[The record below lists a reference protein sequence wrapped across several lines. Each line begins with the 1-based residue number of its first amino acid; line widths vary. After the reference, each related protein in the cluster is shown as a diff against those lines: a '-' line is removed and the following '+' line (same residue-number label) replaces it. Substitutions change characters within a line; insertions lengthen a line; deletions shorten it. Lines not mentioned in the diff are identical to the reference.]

1 MPLSFDTTARM
12 LGLDTESR
20 PQGPNTLDDP
30 SADAPVDIDQ
40 SLFSKPKGVRV
51 SNQPRTAQEAARSA
65 QMDVRNNV
73 RTLSPEDQDLFD
85 ERVVEKGL
93 DPERPRESF
102 LDKTIDLLNAGAY
115 TTTRGLQTLIE
126 TGDASTAISAATA
139 EWVAATYPF
148 GQTPADQTRPSW
160 MEFFDEH
167 ETFGDGTAGRIANIG
182 FGLAADL
189 ASDPLLWGSL
199 LTGPGAIGG
208 IAARVGPKAAK
219 AIKVM
224 EGLSAP
230 AVGASRLLL
239 KGNKTLKF
247 GGIAP
252 NGIREAIAGTAV
264 GETALG
270 RFSGTAGSA
279 ADALGKKLDPQFQSR
294 KWHVKDNAIRARE
307 GESTYNVSEVI
318 EGLKDGKRQSKAT
331 DRILRDKSREFAQ
344 TTIAKLNPMEQSMM
358 MMFYDQGPAALKSN
372 VQAFMRMQGDKFPD
386 ASIKHMEEIMPL
398 IKEEYDR
405 LFDLEVAG
413 GLISPNSYREWYNPI
428 QLASDRES
436 QGMWESV
443 SKRLGLLQE
452 TTANTRNDAIQS
464 VEYLEGKFTP
474 ANYRAHETLGEALLA
489 TVPVELMFGKAY
501 NKRSIQSAKAL
512 SLRTMLE
519 GFAKNSDYVIPITTE
534 NMTKLGKEEISELV
548 RKGYTIW
555 DPARQKDLVHGFGE
569 AALKDVDGHTIYER
583 SQEVVDQTTAYMIPK
598 AYVDDFVKADRG
610 LYDPRSSDHFTRTFD
625 KIYGTWKGY
634 ALFSGGYIGRNFAT
648 GQYSNFVN
656 WGPKEY
662 ATKGMK
668 YSAMDMA
675 VQAGGTENL
684 PRGIRWGVEKFLG
697 GPKNADSVLLK
708 DMNGREWTLAELAT
722 HSKSNGLHGSGIF
735 PQDIGQGMQSAL
747 LKGDMDEYARID
759 MMRNSWT
766 PSASKLEADMLAQ
779 GFDPDMAQSTAR
791 LANIM
796 ARNAELS
803 NAYIKD
809 PEEWMDIFRV
819 QKATGPGPSD
829 ALRQEATATKI
840 ILDERRGPSVLDVS
854 GQSLNMKR
862 IGEFQETRGMTL
874 RELMGNI
881 EVKALGGDAKLIA
894 KRVGEHIE
902 RLEKQG
908 MKFNYK
914 ISELAEGSKVNLR
927 EATTPTIARGTSSGS
942 ASMSKGGDEVT
953 VFLNGI
959 ESHQY
964 SGLNYSTAL
973 HEGIHAATMASIR
986 IGNRK
991 SMAGTPLAK
1000 SVKDLYDVSNQITK
1014 HFNDRIRSIPKESVD
1029 SIDDHLTLFEI
1040 KIFKGQTNALSN
1052 PDEVLAWALT
1062 DRDTQKYL
1070 ETIKL
1075 PNGETAWTQF
1085 VEAIRKMIGLDA
1097 KDNTALSKVL
1107 KIGDELLSPNAAI
1120 SPKSKAS
1127 TSVSRLEQ
1135 TSGKGRG
1142 SVKGFISE
1150 ADQAIGGGPR
1160 FSGRNGPA
1168 SWFIDITKAGDEST
1182 IVHEFGHLLR
1192 LSGTLDQEQLSKL
1205 SKFLGSDARR
1215 HHMPKAS
1222 EEKFA
1227 KAFEAFLKEGTIW
1240 QTQTAK
1246 DGTKKTVAVNK
1257 LGGYGVDMET
1267 LDVFNTLRESMDS
1280 IYKAVPDKELDTILG
1295 GADADVFKAAM
1306 SKFFTRGD
1314 EYDAAVATMKAIGES
1329 RSGVKKF
1336 PKRAIDFFNRKLG
1349 TNGDAL
1355 SFVRKYAAMSED
1367 NIRGQNFLY
1376 QLGEG
1381 KLDEVNA
1388 TRDSF
1393 NWHFDYDELTEFERN
1408 TMKHFIPFYTWMR
1421 KNIPLQMEAMARDPF
1436 RYKLAPHHAVNAV
1449 EGLTRDWN
1457 TDEPDYFTDLNAI
1470 RLPMLMGG
1478 QPVSFNARLPYVDIN
1493 EVDPRKWIASANPM
1507 IKLPVE
1513 MYLNSDS
1520 FTGRPIQR
1528 FEGEGA
1534 QSDMLNSMGVSRMQ
1548 EHAIKSALPPVSKL
1562 LTMGKGIS
1570 DNPTTGVFNAVSE
1583 ITPFF
1588 GGSKVL
1594 PSDLEKNKINRAIG
1608 KQQILNAIRRN
1619 KRNDS
1624 NRSEREGSRTKST
1637 LGL

>member
-1 MPLSFDTTARM
+1 
-12 LGLDTESR
+12 
-20 PQGPNTLDDP
+20 
-30 SADAPVDIDQ
+30 
-40 SLFSKPKGVRV
+40 
-51 SNQPRTAQEAARSA
+51 
-65 QMDVRNNV
+65 MD
-73 RTLSPEDQDLFD
+73 
-85 ERVVEKGL
+85 
-93 DPERPRESF
+93 
-102 LDKTIDLLNAGAY
+102 
-115 TTTRGLQTLIE
+115 
-126 TGDASTAISAATA
+126 
-139 EWVAATYPF
+139 
-148 GQTPADQTRPSW
+148 
-160 MEFFDEH
+160 FFDEH

-219 AIKVM
+219 AIKVI
-224 EGLSAP
+224 ESLSAP
-230 AVGASRLLL
+230 AVGASRVLL

-252 NGIREAIAGTAV
+252 NGIREAVAGTAV

-279 ADALGKKLDPQFQSR
+279 ADAFGKKFDPQFQSR

-307 GESTYNVSEVI
+307 GESTYNVSDVI

-519 GFAKNSDYVIPITTE
+519 GFAKNSDYVIPITTD
-534 NMTKLGKEEISELV
+534 NMTKLGKKEISELI

-569 AALKDVDGHTIYER
+569 AALKDVDGHTIHER
-583 SQEVVDQTTAYMIPK
+583 AKEVVDQTTAYMIPK
-598 AYVDDFVKADRG
+598 AYVDDFIKADRG

-708 DMNGREWTLAELAT
+708 DMNGREWTLGELAT

-779 GFDPDMAQSTAR
+779 GFDPEMAQSTAR

-829 ALRQEATATKI
+829 ALRQEATATEV
-840 ILDERRGPSVLDVS
+840 ILDSIKPTRSTIDFEGVL
-854 GQSLNMKR
+854 LNKNR
-862 IGEFQETRGMTL
+862 VKEFQATRGMTV
-874 RELMGNI
+874 RQLMEDI
-881 EVKALGGDAKLIA
+881 ESRVDDIGYGPDAALIA
-894 KRVGEHIE
+894 KRVGEHIG
-902 RLEKQG
+902 RLEDMG
-908 MKFNYK
+908 MTFDYK
-914 ISELAEGSKVNLR
+914 LSELAEGSTTQLR
-927 EATTPTIARGTSSGS
+927 EATTPLIARGDSAGS
-942 ASMSKGGDEVT
+942 AVLKDDHVT
-953 VFLNGI
+953 IYLNGI
-959 ESHQY
+959 ESHGY
-964 SGLNYSTAL
+964 SGLNHSTAL
-973 HEGIHAATMASIR
+973 HEGVHAATMASIR
-986 IGNRK
+986 IGNKK

-1000 SVKDLYDVSNQITK
+1000 SVKDLYDVSNQIVK
-1014 HFNDRIRSIPKESVD
+1014 HFNEKISKLPVNSMGNVRVGS
-1029 SIDDHLTLFEI
+1029 HLTPFEEKLFNR
-1040 KIFKGQTNALSN
+1040 QTNALSN

-1062 DRDTQKYL
+1062 DRETQKYL
-1070 ETIKL
+1070 DTIKL
-1075 PNGETAWTQF
+1075 PNGETAWTKF
-1085 VEAIRKMIGLDA
+1085 VAAIREMIGLTA
-1097 KDNTALSKVL
+1097 KDDTALSKIL
-1107 KIGDELLSPNAAI
+1107 KVGDELLSPNAVI

-1135 TSGKGRG
+1135 KVGKGRG

-1160 FSGRNGPA
+1160 FSGHNGPA

-1192 LSGTLDQEQLSKL
+1192 LSGTLDQAQLSKL

-1280 IYKAVPDKELDTILG
+1280 IYKAIPDKELDTILG

-1329 RSGVKKF
+1329 RSGIKKF
-1336 PKRAIDFFNRKLG
+1336 PKRAIDFYNRKLG

-1408 TMKHFIPFYTWMR
+1408 TMKHIIPFYTWMR

-1534 QSDMLNSMGVSRMQ
+1534 QSDILNSMGVSRMQ

-1570 DNPTTGVFNAVSE
+1570 DNTTAGVFNAASE
-1583 ITPFF
+1583 ITPFL
-1588 GGSKVL
+1588 GGSKL
-1594 PSDLEKNKINRAIG
+1594 IPSDLEKIKMNRAIG

-1619 KRNDS
+1619 KRNES

>member
-30 SADAPVDIDQ
+30 SADAPVDIDE

-65 QMDVRNNV
+65 QTDVRNNV
-73 RTLSPEDQDLFD
+73 RKLSPEDQNLFD
-85 ERVVEKGL
+85 ERVVEQGL
-93 DPERPRESF
+93 DPDRPRESF
-102 LDKTIDLLNAGAY
+102 LDKTIDLISVGQY
-115 TTTRGLQTLIE
+115 TITRGLQTLIE

-139 EWVAATYPF
+139 EWTAATNPF

-160 MEFFDEH
+160 SEFFDEH
-167 ETFGDGTAGRIANIG
+167 ETFGDGTAGRIANVG

-230 AVGASRLLL
+230 AVGASRVLL

-252 NGIREAIAGTAV
+252 KGIREAVAGTAV

-279 ADALGKKLDPQFQSR
+279 ADAFGKKFDPQFQSR

-436 QGMWESV
+436 QGMFESV

-474 ANYRAHETLGEALLA
+474 ANYRAHETLGDALLA

-625 KIYGTWKGY
+625 KVYGTWKGY

-684 PRGIRWGVEKFLG
+684 PRGVRWGVEKFLG

-708 DMNGREWTLAELAT
+708 DMNGREWTLGELAT

-779 GFDPDMAQSTAR
+779 GFDPEMAQSTAR

-819 QKATGPGPSD
+819 QKATGPGPAD
-829 ALRQEATATKI
+829 ALRQEGRTLDRQAVINSVNDMSGDDVVWIKTSILRDGHKTKANYKGNVSIRSYWEPSTNRKHVDKLSESIGEHGLIQDKATGKSLPSISVEDGEFVVMDGTHRILAAHLNGVDEIAVRMVPNAIDTHVNPAKSAINSTMKALEDAGAYTGKAPTK
-840 ILDERRGPSVLDVS
+840 
-854 GQSLNMKR
+854 GQSP
-862 IGEFQETRGMTL
+862 
-874 RELMGNI
+874 LM
-881 EVKALGGDAKLIA
+881 
-894 KRVGEHIE
+894 
-902 RLEKQG
+902 Q
-908 MKFNYK
+908 
-914 ISELAEGSKVNLR
+914 KV
-927 EATTPTIARGTSSGS
+927 
-942 ASMSKGGDEVT
+942 
-953 VFLNGI
+953 
-959 ESHQY
+959 
-964 SGLNYSTAL
+964 
-973 HEGIHAATMASIR
+973 
-986 IGNRK
+986 
-991 SMAGTPLAK
+991 
-1000 SVKDLYDVSNQITK
+1000 
-1014 HFNDRIRSIPKESVD
+1014 
-1029 SIDDHLTLFEI
+1029 
-1040 KIFKGQTNALSN
+1040 
-1052 PDEVLAWALT
+1052 
-1062 DRDTQKYL
+1062 
-1070 ETIKL
+1070 
-1075 PNGETAWTQF
+1075 
-1085 VEAIRKMIGLDA
+1085 
-1097 KDNTALSKVL
+1097 
-1107 KIGDELLSPNAAI
+1107 
-1120 SPKSKAS
+1120 
-1127 TSVSRLEQ
+1127 
-1135 TSGKGRG
+1135 GKGKG

-1150 ADQAIGGGPR
+1150 VDPIQKSHDGPQNWYEDLITNVGPKDAKGTR
-1160 FSGRNGPA
+1160 FSGENGPA
-1168 SWFIDITKAGDEST
+1168 SWLIDIAKSGDEST

-1192 LSGTLDQEQLSKL
+1192 LSGTLDKDQMKKL
-1205 SKFLGSDARR
+1205 SSFLDADATL
-1215 HHMPKAS
+1215 HHMPRAS

-1246 DGTKKTVAVNK
+1246 DGTKKTVAVNR
-1257 LGGYGVDMET
+1257 LGGYGIDMGT

-1329 RSGVKKF
+1329 RSGIKKF
-1336 PKRAIDFFNRKLG
+1336 PKRAIDFYNRKLG

-1355 SFVRKYAAMSED
+1355 GFVRKYAAMSED

-1408 TMKHFIPFYTWMR
+1408 TMKHIIPFYTWMR

-1528 FEGEGA
+1528 FQGEGA

-1570 DNPTTGVFNAVSE
+1570 DNPTTGVFNAASE

-1588 GGSKVL
+1588 GGSKVI
-1594 PSDLEKNKINRAIG
+1594 PVDLEKTKINRAIG
-1608 KQQILNAIRRN
+1608 TQQILNAIRRN
-1619 KRNDS
+1619 KRNES

>member
-30 SADAPVDIDQ
+30 SADAPIDIDQ

-51 SNQPRTAQEAARSA
+51 SNQPRTIQDAARSA
-65 QMDVRNNV
+65 QTDVRNNV
-73 RTLSPEDQDLFD
+73 RTLSPEDQALFD
-85 ERVVEKGL
+85 ERVVEQGL

-139 EWVAATYPF
+139 EWVAATNPF

-294 KWHVKDNAIRARE
+294 KWHVKDNAIRARQ

-708 DMNGREWTLAELAT
+708 DVNGREWTLAELAT

-829 ALRQEATATKI
+829 ALRQEIDKVGSAWELDVDKIEKVNKTVSDLQAKEVKSSLKLIQGRVSGVKDKLADLTKTPDIDLSNNLRKARGAAPPSLATA
-840 ILDERRGPSVLDVS
+840 
-854 GQSLNMKR
+854 
-862 IGEFQETRGMTL
+862 
-874 RELMGNI
+874 
-881 EVKALGGDAKLIA
+881 AKVA
-894 KRVGEHIE
+894 
-902 RLEKQG
+902 RLEKEVEVFEEFFEVG
-908 MKFNYK
+908 LSALSHNINIGRRDIGKTFSYLNVEN
-914 ISELAEGSKVNLR
+914 IVHHEGAAESWRVMAKGFSDDAAKLRMEHQSGVR
-927 EATTPTIARGTSSGS
+927 EATER
-942 ASMSKGGDEVT
+942 SKSRLE
-953 VFLNGI
+953 
-959 ESHQY
+959 
-964 SGLNYSTAL
+964 
-973 HEGIHAATMASIR
+973 
-986 IGNRK
+986 
-991 SMAGTPLAK
+991 
-1000 SVKDLYDVSNQITK
+1000 
-1014 HFNDRIRSIPKESVD
+1014 
-1029 SIDDHLTLFEI
+1029 
-1040 KIFKGQTNALSN
+1040 
-1052 PDEVLAWALT
+1052 
-1062 DRDTQKYL
+1062 YL
-1070 ETIKL
+1070 ES
-1075 PNGETAWTQF
+1075 N
-1085 VEAIRKMIGLDA
+1085 A
-1097 KDNTALSKVL
+1097 KDFL
-1107 KIGDELLSPNAAI
+1107 
-1120 SPKSKAS
+1120 SKAS
-1127 TSVSRLEQ
+1127 KSQTEAFEARGSLEERIGDLFQ
-1135 TSGKGRG
+1135 KVGEGKG
-1142 SVKGFISE
+1142 SVKGFIHEVDPIQKSH
-1150 ADQAIGGGPR
+1150 DGPQNWYEDLITNVGPKDAKGTR
-1160 FSGRNGPA
+1160 FSGENGPA
-1168 SWFIDITKAGDEST
+1168 SWLIDIAKSGDEST

-1192 LSGTLDQEQLSKL
+1192 LSGTLDKDQMKKL
-1205 SKFLGSDARR
+1205 SSFLNADATL
-1215 HHMPKAS
+1215 HHMPRAS

-1246 DGTKKTVAVNK
+1246 DGTKKTVAVNR
-1257 LGGYGVDMET
+1257 LGGYGIDMGT

-1329 RSGVKKF
+1329 RSGIKKF
-1336 PKRAIDFFNRKLG
+1336 PKRAIDFYNRKLG